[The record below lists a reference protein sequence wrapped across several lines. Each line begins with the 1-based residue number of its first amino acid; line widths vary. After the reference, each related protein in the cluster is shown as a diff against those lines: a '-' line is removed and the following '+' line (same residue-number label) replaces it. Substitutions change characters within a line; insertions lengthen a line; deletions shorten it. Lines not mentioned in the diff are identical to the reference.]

1 MYQAYPRA
9 SWACSIY
16 EAALHGGA
24 THVLVYRAD
33 GVSGYIV
40 GYIVVVE
47 EGSEHASTILVGGG
61 TRRKPTRPHV
71 RDFRILRLC
80 VHNDERHR
88 S

>member
-33 GVSGYIV
+33 GVSGYLV
-40 GYIVVVE
+40 GVE
-47 EGSEHASTILVGGG
+47 EGSEHASTIIMAGG
-61 TRRKPTRPHV
+61 TRRKETPCARFPNM
-71 RDFRILRLC
+71 RA
-80 VHNDERHR
+80 
-88 S
+88 